1 MEPTLFILFGGVVAA
16 VLVGS
21 WVYKEFFS
29 ARGRARRAL
38 RKAPRVPIAQAKDGE
53 VAKLAGRLRLVD
65 APLTA
70 PLTGRPCAYFRTM
83 VEQQKS
89 RGKSSYWDTIIEES
103 DFSARLVIEDGTGS
117 ALVELTYPLVV
128 LNMDTHLRSG
138 FLNDATP
145 ELGTFLSRHGVS
157 SQGWVFN
164 KTLRYK
170 EGALEEGEKVAVFGL
185 CRREPD
191 PDPQAGGGYRDR
203 PMRLRVVDPPDGEM
217 LISDEP
223 ETV

>member
-1 MEPTLFILFGGVVAA
+1 MELILFGGVVVAI
-16 VLVGS
+16 LIGS

-38 RKAPRVPIAQAKDGE
+38 HKAPRVPIAQAKDGE

-65 APLTA
+65 EPLTS
-70 PLTGRPCAYFRTM
+70 PLTSRSCAYFRTS

-103 DFSARLVIEDGTGS
+103 DFSARLIIEDGTGS
-117 ALVELTYPLVV
+117 ALVELVYPMVV
-128 LNMDTHLRSG
+128 LNMDTHLSSG

-145 ELGTFLSRHGVS
+145 ELEAFLSRHGVS

-170 EGALEEGEKVAVFGL
+170 EGALEEGEKVAVYGL
-185 CRREPD
+185 CRWEPD
-191 PDPQAGGGYRDR
+191 PDPQAGAGGGYRDR
-203 PMRLRVVDPPDGEM
+203 PMRLRIVEPPDGQM

-223 ETV
+223 DTL